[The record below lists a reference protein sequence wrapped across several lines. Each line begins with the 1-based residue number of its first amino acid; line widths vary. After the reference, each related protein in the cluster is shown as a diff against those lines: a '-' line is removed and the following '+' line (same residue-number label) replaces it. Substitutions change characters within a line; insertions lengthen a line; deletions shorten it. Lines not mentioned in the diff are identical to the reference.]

1 MTGIMVPQSKD
12 GDGDGRH
19 LETVDNIYV
28 NGTELL
34 VVPS

>member
-1 MTGIMVPQSKD
+1 MTGIMGRQSKD
-12 GDGDGRH
+12 GDGQN
-19 LETVDNIYV
+19 LEVIDDIYI